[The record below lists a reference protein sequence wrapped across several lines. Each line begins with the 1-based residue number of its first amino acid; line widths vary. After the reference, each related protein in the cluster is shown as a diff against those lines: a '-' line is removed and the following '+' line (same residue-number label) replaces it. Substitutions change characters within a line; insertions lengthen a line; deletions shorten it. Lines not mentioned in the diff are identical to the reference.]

1 MKNWKFRDY
10 LGALENGTSVLI
22 ICIICFAILFQVTSR
37 FLLKVP
43 LSWTEEVSRFA
54 LIWLTFI
61 AASLSLRDNGHF
73 SVDIISHRLS
83 PRNQKYYQIG
93 ILLFML
99 VYLAAILKTG
109 LTLVPVAHMQESPAL
124 DIHMSYVYLAIPC
137 GAALM
142 IINVLLKLHGL
153 ATAK

>member
-1 MKNWKFRDY
+1 MKNWKLSDY
-10 LGALENGTSVLI
+10 LAALENGTSVII
-22 ICIICFAILFQVTSR
+22 ICIICFAIIFQVSSR

-43 LSWTEEVSRFA
+43 LSWTEEVSRFS

-61 AASLSLRDNGHF
+61 AASLALRDNGHF
-73 SVDIISHRLS
+73 AVDVISHRLS
-83 PRNQKYYQIG
+83 PKHNKYYQVG

-99 VYLAAILKTG
+99 SYLVVLFKTG
-109 LTLVPVAHMQESPAL
+109 ITLVPVAHMQESPAL
-124 DIHMSYVYLAIPC
+124 DIRMSYVYLAIPC

-142 IINVLLKLHGL
+142 IINILLKIHGL